1 MRKILRLSLYMYYT
15 DSYWHLCVHVIDWNL
30 KVCESYVQKNCKH
43 NILLDSSP
51 LKVNPLLSSSVV
63 ISSLRGYAVC
73 SNMLHKLL
81 LITTLTCMTK
91 CDSSVS
97 YSMENLYAILGQ
109 TTEYFKNFTNGK
121 ILILII

>member
-1 MRKILRLSLYMYYT
+1 
-15 DSYWHLCVHVIDWNL
+15 
-30 KVCESYVQKNCKH
+30 
-43 NILLDSSP
+43 
-51 LKVNPLLSSSVV
+51 
-63 ISSLRGYAVC
+63 
-73 SNMLHKLL
+73 MLHKLL

-121 ILILII
+121 ILILIT